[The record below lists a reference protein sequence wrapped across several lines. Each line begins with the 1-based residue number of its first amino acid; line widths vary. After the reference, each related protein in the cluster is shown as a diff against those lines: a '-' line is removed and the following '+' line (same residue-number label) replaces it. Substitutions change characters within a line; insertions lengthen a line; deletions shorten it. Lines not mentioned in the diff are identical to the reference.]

1 MTYEDLDTFPGTED
15 IASASVIRLKLNIPN
30 DEILELKEGSMW
42 FRWCNKEKL
51 DTVPAIVI
59 SIGGSGAAILSKTFA
74 ETLANEYGGPV
85 LIYDRF
91 NMGLSD
97 NTTTTTGTKNGMDLW
112 LSQLDQM
119 FDSDIVGLK
128 GKKFH
133 MMSFSM
139 STVTQFQY
147 ALKHPDRLVSVIF
160 LSGILGSIGDPE
172 GFKKKMGAFN
182 NNNDDKNGQ
191 HAMMMKFVVPALY
204 QRAAGQVEEGGD
216 SDGLPVVRAMC
227 RTKGFTEAFLA
238 QMTDPTIMETSM
250 KGANEKSCREL
261 ASTKIPIYVRNYEDD
276 SDVNLEGWSKIWKIF
291 KEEGNDAL
299 SEYETKSGKH
309 HMYYADDSAKKI
321 ASFAQMANKY

>member
-1 MTYEDLDTFPGTED
+1 MG
-15 IASASVIRLKLNIPN
+15 
-30 DEILELKEGSMW
+30 
-42 FRWCNKEKL
+42 
-51 DTVPAIVI
+51 I
-59 SIGGSGAAILSKTFA
+59 SIGGSGAAMLSKTFA
-74 ETLANEYGGPV
+74 ETLANEYDGPV

-91 NMGLSD
+91 NIGLSD

-119 FDSDIVGLK
+119 FGSDIVGLK

-139 STVTQFQY
+139 STVTQFRY
-147 ALKHPDRLVSVIF
+147 ALKHPDRLVSAIF

-172 GFKKKMGAFN
+172 VHKKKMAAFN
-182 NNNDDKNGQ
+182 NNNGQQ

-204 QRAAGQVEEGGD
+204 QRAAGQVEEGAD
-216 SDGLPVVRAMC
+216 PDGLPVLRAMC

-238 QMTDPTIMETSM
+238 QMTDPTIMETM
-250 KGANEKSCREL
+250 LNGAKDESCREL
-261 ASTKIPIYVRNYEDD
+261 ASTNIPIYVRNYEDD
-276 SDVNLEGWSKIWKIF
+276 SDVNLEGWSKIWKIL

-309 HMYYADDSAKKI
+309 HMYYADDSATKI
-321 ASFAQMANKY
+321 ASFAQMAINTNGK

>member
-1 MTYEDLDTFPGTED
+1 M
-15 IASASVIRLKLNIPN
+15 
-30 DEILELKEGSMW
+30 
-42 FRWCNKEKL
+42 
-51 DTVPAIVI
+51 
-59 SIGGSGAAILSKTFA
+59 
-74 ETLANEYGGPV
+74 
-85 LIYDRF
+85 
-91 NMGLSD
+91 
-97 NTTTTTGTKNGMDLW
+97 GMDLW

-139 STVTQFQY
+139 STITQFQY
-147 ALKHPDRLVSVIF
+147 ALKHPERLVSVMF

-172 GFKKKMGAFN
+172 GFKKKMGAFKN
-182 NNNDDKNGQ
+182 NAGGNDKNGQ

-216 SDGLPVVRAMC
+216 PEGLPVVRAMC

-238 QMTDPTIMETSM
+238 QMTDPTIMETSIN
-250 KGANEKSCREL
+250 GANDEGCRQL

-276 SDVNLEGWSKIWKIF
+276 SDVNLEGWSNIWKIF
-291 KEEGNDAL
+291 KEEGNGV

-309 HMYYADDSAKKI
+309 HMYYADDSAKRI
-321 ASFAQMANKY
+321 ASFAQMANKNNGK

>member
-1 MTYEDLDTFPGTED
+1 
-15 IASASVIRLKLNIPN
+15 
-30 DEILELKEGSMW
+30 MW
-42 FRWCNKEKL
+42 FRWFNKEKL
-51 DTVPAIVI
+51 ETVPAIVI
-59 SIGGSGAAILSKTFA
+59 SVGGTGAAMNSKSFA

-97 NTTTTTGTKNGMDLW
+97 NTTTSTKNGMDLW

-139 STVTQFQY
+139 STITQFQY
-147 ALKHPDRLVSVIF
+147 ALKNPDRLVSVIF
-160 LSGILGSIGDPE
+160 LSGVLGSIGDPE
-172 GFKKKMGAFN
+172 GHKKKMAAFN
-182 NNNDDKNGQ
+182 NNNGDKNGQ
-191 HAMMMKFVVPALY
+191 VAMMMKLVVPYLY
-204 QRAAGQVEEGGD
+204 QRAAGQVEEGAD
-216 SDGLPVVRAMC
+216 PDGLPVVRAMC
-227 RTKGFTEAFLA
+227 RTKGFTEAFLG
-238 QMTDPTIMETSM
+238 QMTDPTIMETSVN
-250 KGANEKSCREL
+250 GASDEGCRQL

-276 SDVNLEGWSKIWKIF
+276 SDVNLEGWSRIWKIF
-291 KEEGNDAL
+291 KEEGNDK

-321 ASFAQMANKY
+321 ASFAQMANNTNGK

>member
-1 MTYEDLDTFPGTED
+1 
-15 IASASVIRLKLNIPN
+15 
-30 DEILELKEGSMW
+30 MW
-42 FRWCNKEKL
+42 FRWFNKEKL

-59 SIGGSGAAILSKTFA
+59 SIGGSGAAILS

-172 GFKKKMGAFN
+172 GHKKRMAAFNN

-204 QRAAGQVEEGGD
+204 KRAAGQVEEGAD
-216 SDGLPVVRAMC
+216 PEGLPVVRAMC

-238 QMTDPTIMETSM
+238 QMTDPTIMEASLN
-250 KGANEKSCREL
+250 GAKDESCREL
-261 ASTKIPIYVRNYEDD
+261 VSTKIPIYVRNYEDD
-276 SDVNLEGWSKIWKIF
+276 SDVNLEGWSRIWKIF
-291 KEEGNDAL
+291 KEEGNDK

-309 HMYYADDSAKKI
+309 HMYYADDSAKKKLHPSHKWRI
-321 ASFAQMANKY
+321 ILMENKQKQQ